1 MEKVEQNGRIVWQ
14 KGNHSQNKY
23 HQSFNKFKFLTPPVY
38 ILCSRV
44 TGAGSKQSYASIF

>member
-1 MEKVEQNGRIVWQ
+1 MEKLERNGRIVWQ

-23 HQSFNKFKFLTPPVY
+23 HQPFNKFKFLTPPVC

-44 TGAGSKQSYASIF
+44 TGGCLAMKN